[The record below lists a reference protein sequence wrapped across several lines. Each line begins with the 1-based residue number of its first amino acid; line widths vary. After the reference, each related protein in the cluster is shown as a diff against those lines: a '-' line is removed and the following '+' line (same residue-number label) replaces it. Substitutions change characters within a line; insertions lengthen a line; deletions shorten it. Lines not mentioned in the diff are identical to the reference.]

1 MMRGTTS
8 SVNRMLGPEMVRQ
21 AMGSPVKLN
30 MGQETEETPGSLS
43 AILVAYPSS
52 FTLVALSIRIVR
64 LRRTSSG
71 AASNTAS
78 TSSRAM

>member
-43 AILVAYPSS
+43 ATLVAYPEGK
-52 FTLVALSIRIVR
+52 TVAGICKAFERIG
-64 LRRTSSG
+64 T
-71 AASNTAS
+71 
-78 TSSRAM
+78 